1 MNPRRRFLRVG
12 TAAGA
17 GTALYALSPLQA
29 WTATPSTMHMMPGVP
44 GTVTDLVIAEG
55 RLDIDG
61 QSTAPTVVNGVL
73 PGPVVRFREGETA
86 TIRVTNRLRETT
98 SIHWHGL
105 LVPPEMDGVPGVSF
119 DGIAPGE
126 TFTYQFKL
134 RQNGTYWYHSHS
146 GNQEQAGLYG
156 PLIIDPVGPEPFSY
170 DSECVV
176 MLSDWTFED
185 PGRVLAKMKKFGAYY
200 NFNRRTLADLFR
212 DASRDGWRAT
222 IADRALWA
230 KMRMDPTDIADLT
243 GFTYTYLL
251 NGQSAKQNWT
261 TLFKPG
267 ERIRM
272 RFINAGAMTHF
283 DVRIPGLQMTLVQ
296 ADGQNVE
303 AVTIEEF
310 RIAPAESYDMIVQP
324 RAEEAY
330 TIFAESMDRSG
341 YAAGTLAQRA
351 GLRAPIPERRKR
363 PLRTMADMGMSGGA
377 MAGMAMPRGGAGLK
391 ADPEPGM
398 AMPAPAA
405 PAERPMPGMA
415 MPAAAGPAKPSID
428 AMPGMAMPA
437 PVAPAKP
444 AMDAMPGMAGPAT
457 PAPAEPAMD
466 AMPGMAGPATPA
478 PAEPAMDAMPGM
490 VKPATDAFAKPAAMQ
505 PVPHGPD
512 RHGAGNST
520 VAEMPTSRMSE
531 PGTGLGDSGRRVLVY
546 TDLRR
551 LDGAGREGT
560 PGREIE
566 LHLTGNMERQIW
578 GFDGKKYS
586 EAEEPIPFGF
596 GERIRVTFVNDT
608 MMDHP
613 MHLHGMWMVLE
624 NGAGAKRP
632 LKHTINVKAGERIS
646 FDAEPDEVGK
656 WAFHCH
662 LLFHMEL
669 GMLRVV
675 AVGQPEAKGA
685 A

>member
-1 MNPRRRFLRVG
+1 MPELCQELQVDDMNPRRRFLRAS

-17 GTALYALSPLQA
+17 GSALYALSPLRA
-29 WTATPSTMHMMPGVP
+29 WAASPITVTPVEGL
-44 GTVTDLVIAEG
+44 GTTTDLVIARG

-61 QSTAPTVVNGVL
+61 QSAAPTVVNGVL
-73 PGPVVRFREGETA
+73 PGPVLRFREGETA
-86 TIRVTNRLRETT
+86 TIRVTNRLEETT

-105 LVPPEMDGVPGVSF
+105 LVPPDMDGVPGVSF

-126 TFTYQFKL
+126 TFTYRFKL

-156 PLIIDPVGPEPFSY
+156 PLIVDPATSEPFAY

-185 PGRVLAKMKKFGAYY
+185 PARVLAKMKKFGAYY
-200 NFNRRTLADLFR
+200 NFNRRTLADVFR
-212 DASRDGWRAT
+212 DASRNGWGAT
-222 IADRALWA
+222 LADRSLWA
-230 KMRMDPTDIADLT
+230 RMRMDPTDIADVT

-251 NGQSAKQNWT
+251 NGQAAGQNWT
-261 TLFKPG
+261 KLFKPG

-283 DVRIPGLQMTLVQ
+283 DVRIPGLEMTLVQ

-303 AVTIEEF
+303 PVTVEEF

-324 RAEEAY
+324 RDKEAY
-330 TIFAESMDRSG
+330 TIFAETMDRSG
-341 YAAGTLAQRA
+341 YAAGTLALRS

-363 PLRTMADMGMSGGA
+363 PLRTMADMGMSGAA
-377 MAGMAMPRGGAGLK
+377 MAGMAMPAGGAGPT
-391 ADPEPGM
+391 AGAMSGMAMPAAATPTTPAMDAMPGM

-405 PAERPMPGMA
+405 PP
-415 MPAAAGPAKPSID
+415 
-428 AMPGMAMPA
+428 
-437 PVAPAKP
+437 KP
-444 AMDAMPGMAGPAT
+444 AMDAMPGMAMPAANGPAR
-457 PAPAEPAMD
+457 PAP
-466 AMPGMAGPATPA
+466 
-478 PAEPAMDAMPGM
+478 
-490 VKPATDAFAKPAAMQ
+490 MQ

-512 RHGAGNST
+512 RHGPGNST
-520 VAEMPTSRMSE
+520 IAEMPASRVSE

-546 TDLRR
+546 SDLRS
-551 LDGAGREGT
+551 LYPGGREGV
-560 PGREIE
+560 PAREIE

-586 EAEEPIPFGF
+586 EAEEPIPFTL

-646 FDAEPDEVGK
+646 FDAEPDEIGR

-675 AVGQPEAKGA
+675 SVPNPKVKGA

>member
-1 MNPRRRFLRVG
+1 MPELREELPVDDMNPRRRFLRAG

-29 WTATPSTMHMMPGVP
+29 WAALPSAVRAPDGP
-44 GTVTDLVIAEG
+44 GTSTDLVIAKG

-61 QSTAPTVVNGVL
+61 RSAAPTVVNGVL
-73 PGPVVRFREGETA
+73 PGPVLRFREGETA
-86 TIRVTNRLRETT
+86 TIRVTNRLEETT

-105 LVPPEMDGVPGVSF
+105 LVPPDMDGVPGVSF

-126 TFTYQFKL
+126 TFTYRFKL

-156 PLIIDPVGPEPFSY
+156 PLVIDPATPEPFAY
-170 DSECVV
+170 DSECIV

-185 PGRVLAKMKKFGAYY
+185 PARVLAKMKKFGAYY
-200 NFNRRTLADLFR
+200 NFDRRTLADVFR
-212 DASRDGWRAT
+212 DASRDGWSAT
-222 IADRALWA
+222 LADRSLWA
-230 KMRMDPTDIADLT
+230 KMRMDPTDIADVT
-243 GFTYTYLL
+243 GFTYTYLI
-251 NGQSAKQNWT
+251 NGQAAQQNWT

-283 DVRIPGLQMTLVQ
+283 DVRIPGLKMTLVQ

-303 AVTIEEF
+303 PVTVEEF
-310 RIAPAESYDMIVQP
+310 RIAPAETYDMIVQP

-330 TIFAESMDRSG
+330 TIFAETMDRSG
-341 YAAGTLAQRA
+341 YAAGTLALRA

-363 PLRTMADMGMSGGA
+363 PLRSMADMGMSGDA
-377 MAGMAMPRGGAGLK
+377 M
-391 ADPEPGM
+391 PGM
-398 AMPAPAA
+398 AMPAGSAGPKTEAMPGMAMPATAA
-405 PAERPMPGMA
+405 PAKPAMDTMPGMA
-415 MPAAAGPAKPSID
+415 MPAAA
-428 AMPGMAMPA
+428 
-437 PVAPAKP
+437 APAKP
-444 AMDAMPGMAGPAT
+444 AMDAMPGMAMSAAA
-457 PAPAEPAMD
+457 APA
-466 AMPGMAGPATPA
+466 
-478 PAEPAMDAMPGM
+478 
-490 VKPATDAFAKPAAMQ
+490 KPSAMQ
-505 PVPHGPD
+505 PVAHGPD
-512 RHGAGNST
+512 RHGPGNST
-520 VAEMPTSRMSE
+520 VAEMPTSRVSE

-546 TDLRR
+546 SDLRR
-551 LDGAGREGT
+551 LSGSGPTDV
-560 PGREIE
+560 PKREIE

-578 GFDGKKYS
+578 GFNGKKYS
-586 EAEEPIPFGF
+586 EAEEPIPFNH
-596 GERIRVTFVNDT
+596 GERLRVTFVNDT

-632 LKHTINVKAGERIS
+632 LKHTINVKAGERLS
-646 FDAEPDEVGK
+646 FDAEPDEIGK

-669 GMLRVV
+669 GMFRVV
-675 AVGQPEAKGA
+675 SVVDPKSKGRT
-685 A
+685 

>member
-1 MNPRRRFLRVG
+1 MPELREELPVDDVNPRRRFLRVS

-17 GTALYALSPLQA
+17 GTALCALSPLRSWA
-29 WTATPSTMHMMPGVP
+29 ASPSAVSAPHST
-44 GTVTDLVIAEG
+44 GTITDLVIGKG
-55 RLDIDG
+55 RIDIDG
-61 QSTAPTVVNGVL
+61 QSAAPIVVNGVL
-73 PGPVVRFREGETA
+73 PGPVLRFREGETT
-86 TIRVTNRLRETT
+86 TIRVTNRLEEAT

-105 LVPPEMDGVPGVSF
+105 LVPPDMDGVPGVSF
-119 DGIAPGE
+119 DGIAPGA
-126 TFTYQFKL
+126 TFTYRFKL

-156 PLIIDPVGPEPFSY
+156 PLIIDPATPEPFAY
-170 DSECVV
+170 DSECIV

-185 PGRVLAKMKKFGAYY
+185 PQRVLAKMKKFGAYY
-200 NFNRRTLADLFR
+200 NFDRRTLADVFR
-212 DASRDGWRAT
+212 DASRDGWSAT
-222 IADRALWA
+222 LADRALWA
-230 KMRMDPTDIADLT
+230 KMRMDPTDIADVT
-243 GFTYTYLL
+243 GVTYTYLL
-251 NGQSAKQNWT
+251 NGQAARQNWT

-272 RFINAGAMTHF
+272 RLINAGAMTHF
-283 DVRIPGLQMTLVQ
+283 DVRIPGLKMTLVQ

-303 AVTIEEF
+303 PVTVEEF
-310 RIAPAESYDMIVQP
+310 RIAPAECYDMIVQP
-324 RAEEAY
+324 QADEAY
-330 TIFAESMDRSG
+330 TIFAETMDRSG
-341 YAAGTLAQRA
+341 YAAGTMALRP

-363 PLRTMADMGMSGGA
+363 PLRTMADMGMAGDA
-377 MAGMAMPRGGAGLK
+377 MAGMAMP
-391 ADPEPGM
+391 ADSAKPT
-398 AMPAPAA
+398 AQA
-405 PAERPMPGMA
+405 MPGMA
-415 MPAAAGPAKPSID
+415 MPAAAAPAPAVD

-437 PVAPAKP
+437 AAAP
-444 AMDAMPGMAGPAT
+444 
-457 PAPAEPAMD
+457 
-466 AMPGMAGPATPA
+466 
-478 PAEPAMDAMPGM
+478 
-490 VKPATDAFAKPAAMQ
+490 VKPATMP
-505 PVPHGPD
+505 PVAHGPD
-512 RHGAGNST
+512 HHGPGNST
-520 VAEMPTSRMSE
+520 VAEMSTSRVSE

-551 LDGAGREGT
+551 LSGSGPTDV
-560 PGREIE
+560 PKREIE

-578 GFDGKKYS
+578 GFNGKKYS
-586 EAEEPIPFGF
+586 EAEEPIPFNH

-646 FDAEPDEVGK
+646 FDAEPDEIGK

-675 AVGQPEAKGA
+675 SVVDPKAKGA